1 MSTLVKKVTVLS
13 VCIAGLSATLPSAAV
28 AHASEY
34 RQTAAATQEVVI
46 TNSEFLAS
54 ATTLYQQGK
63 ILEKD
68 YRVIRSSMMERWG
81 IKGQTKIVRRR
92 DGKLDIYLNNVLTGL
107 LVGGSIAAVASAIAA
122 IPAVASTLAAGGT
135 SVSAVTGAL
144 GAAVGVITSADRG
157 IIITQRPIHG
167 GRSMVVERIREQ

>member
-34 RQTAAATQEVVI
+34 RQTAAATQAVAI

-63 ILEKD
+63 ISEKD

-92 DGKLDIYLNNVLTGL
+92 DGKLDIYLNNVLTAML
-107 LVGGSIAAVASAIAA
+107 AVGSVTAVASAIAA

-135 SVSAVTGAL
+135 NVSAVTAAL
-144 GAAVGVITSADRG
+144 GAAVGAVTSADRG
-157 IIITQRPIHG
+157 IIITQRRIYG
-167 GRSMVVERIREQ
+167 GRGMVIERIREQ

>member
-1 MSTLVKKVTVLS
+1 MLS
-13 VCIAGLSATLPSAAV
+13 VCIAGLSATLPSVAV
-28 AHASEY
+28 VHASEY
-34 RQTAAATQEVVI
+34 RQTVAATQEVVI
-46 TNSEFLAS
+46 TNSEFLSS

-63 ILEKD
+63 ISEKD

-81 IKGQTKIVRRR
+81 FKGQTKIVRRR

-122 IPAVASTLAAGGT
+122 IPAVASILAAGGT

-144 GAAVGVITSADRG
+144 GGAVGVITSADRG
-157 IIITQRPIHG
+157 IIITQRRIYG
-167 GRSMVVERIREQ
+167 GRGMVIERIREQ